1 MTVYLY
7 EFLIGFGVSYLFSL
21 PPGMI
26 SLNVLQTTMQKG
38 ILNAFWLSLAAVI
51 VEAIQA
57 FIGVKFSAWINENE
71 SIKLFLQ
78 AFVIPVF
85 LGFSIINLVTG
96 IRTMRKKKQDEIKPS
111 KTIGSF
117 WKGLI
122 VSALNPVA
130 IPFWVVWATGIS
142 QKNLLILDLD
152 HILIFVLGTTLGTL
166 ACLMTYAVLSAFIA
180 KRIHAVKVWMNIII
194 GVLFLILAIIQTIS
208 ILIKTLT

>member
-1 MTVYLY
+1 MSAYIS

-26 SLNVLQTTMQKG
+26 SLNVLQTTIQKG
-38 ILNAFWLSLAAVI
+38 LLSAFWLAFAAVL
-51 VEAIQA
+51 VESVQA
-57 FIGVKFSAWINENE
+57 FVGVKFSAWINANE
-71 SIKLFLQ
+71 SLKLGLE

-85 LGFSIINLVTG
+85 LAFGIGNLAIG
-96 IRTMRKKKQDEIKPS
+96 IRTLRKKNKEEIKPS

-142 QKNLLILDLD
+142 QKNLLNLELS
-152 HILIFVLGTTLGTL
+152 HILVFVFGTTIGTL

-180 KRIHAVKVWMNIII
+180 RRIHAVKVWMNIIVGI
-194 GVLFLILAIIQTIS
+194 LFLGLAIIQLVS
-208 ILIKTLT
+208 IIIKTR

>member
-1 MTVYLY
+1 MNQYIS

-26 SLNVLQTTMQKG
+26 SLNVLQTTIQKG
-38 ILNAFWLSLAAVI
+38 LLSAFWLAVAAVI
-51 VEAIQA
+51 VESVQA
-57 FIGVKFSAWINENE
+57 FVGVKFSEWINQYENL
-71 SIKLFLQ
+71 KLGLEV
-78 AFVIPVF
+78 FVIPVF
-85 LGFSIINLVTG
+85 LALG
-96 IRTMRKKKQDEIKPS
+96 IGNVVIGIKTIRNKDKVSLQPQ

-142 QKNLLILDLD
+142 EKNLLIMETS
-152 HILIFVLGTTLGTL
+152 HILVFVFGTTLGTL
-166 ACLMTYAVLSAFIA
+166 GCLMTYAVLSAVIA

-194 GVLFLILAIIQTIS
+194 GILFIGLAIAQTVS
-208 ILIKTLT
+208 VLIKH